1 MGGRFRLVAN
11 EVDVVEA
18 PAPLPNLPVR
28 PRRLEAASGPAHL
41 HRGLADSRSADHTV
55 LSGPLGAEELD
66 DLAEM
71 LGVDRPTTDWLRG
84 CDLARPEPMTPAHT
98 AGIAPLPASSN
109 GVVACRETHSCPM
122 VN

>member
-71 LGVDRPTTDWLRG
+71 LGVELLVIDAGTAIRRFTKELRG
-84 CDLARPEPMTPAHT
+84 NQAYHRLAQGM
-98 AGIAPLPASSN
+98 
-109 GVVACRETHSCPM
+109 
-122 VN
+122 